1 MLNGKNS
8 KFRNRKD
15 EKQIRPL
22 EEVTRKERANRLER
36 AL

>member
-1 MLNGKNS
+1 MLDGKHS

-15 EKQIRPL
+15 EKQVRSS
-22 EEVTRKERANRLER
+22 EKVTRKERANRLER